1 MEIKLITKH
10 NEHQEFKNAFMKY
23 CAEMATQI
31 SDKERLFQSIDE
43 SGLDKTILLLKE
55 GEVIGFIMF
64 RIDECNH
71 WFFKDE
77 FLFLRELW
85 VVKENRNQH
94 LGKQLLHLMEEYATK
109 HHIHK
114 ILLTTE
120 SESFYLHHGYTKAE
134 SYTARNN
141 DPVYSKLI

>member
-10 NEHQEFKNAFMKY
+10 NEHQAFKNAFMKY
-23 CAEMATQI
+23 CDEMATQI

-71 WFFKDE
+71 WFFKDK

-85 VVKENRNQH
+85 VVKEN
-94 LGKQLLHLMEEYATK
+94 
-109 HHIHK
+109 
-114 ILLTTE
+114 
-120 SESFYLHHGYTKAE
+120 
-134 SYTARNN
+134 
-141 DPVYSKLI
+141 